1 MLFLALGGP
10 LVTGKSDAFRLGL
23 PVWPSVLRIPS
34 LNCIKF
40 GTLGDMP
47 TLLIVHHSPTP
58 LLQEI
63 LAAVLEGA
71 RASELADMASA
82 DNPLEVRVVKAL
94 EATSEDVLAA
104 DAILLGTTA
113 NFGYISGALKHFFD
127 TTFFDCL
134 DHTKGLP
141 FSYWIRGGKD
151 TTGAENAMKS
161 ITTGYDWKLAAE
173 PVVFVGSL
181 DDGLRE
187 QLTNLGGTMAA
198 QLL

>member
-1 MLFLALGGP
+1 
-10 LVTGKSDAFRLGL
+10 
-23 PVWPSVLRIPS
+23 
-34 LNCIKF
+34 
-40 GTLGDMP
+40 MP

-58 LLQEI
+58 LLEEI
-63 LAAVLEGA
+63 LAAVLNGA
-71 RASELADMASA
+71 RDPELATMASA
-82 DNPLEVRVVKAL
+82 DNPLEVRVVEAL
-94 EATSEDVLAA
+94 EATSEDILAA

-134 DHTKGLP
+134 DRTMGLP

-151 TTGAENAMKS
+151 TTGAENALRS

-173 PVVFVGSL
+173 PVVFVGPL
-181 DDGLRE
+181 DDDRLAE
-187 QLTNLGGTMAA
+187 LTNLGGTMAA